1 MRSINRVAIVVR
13 PKPAFFEWAET
24 LDGEKIEA
32 PEAWSSVYLVEAS
45 EDDEPEET
53 LQRHFKQVFEEQLG
67 SWHTRKADWPLPRT
81 FAMFQ
86 EWFDAEIGDLVFDLS
101 DDEPIEY
108 DE

>member
-1 MRSINRVAIVVR
+1 M
-13 PKPAFFEWAET
+13 
-24 LDGEKIEA
+24 
-32 PEAWSSVYLVEAS
+32 
-45 EDDEPEET
+45 
-53 LQRHFKQVFEEQLG
+53 G